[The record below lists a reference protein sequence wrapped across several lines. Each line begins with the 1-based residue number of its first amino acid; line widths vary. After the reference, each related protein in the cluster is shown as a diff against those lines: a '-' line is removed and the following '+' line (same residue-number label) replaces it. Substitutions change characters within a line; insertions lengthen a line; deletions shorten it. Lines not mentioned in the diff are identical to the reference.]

1 MLNSKQR
8 AKLRGLASNIET
20 IFQVGKNGIGDEL
33 IKQLEDAL
41 KKRELIK
48 IRVLETCEYTAKEA
62 SELIAQRTLSEVVQ
76 VIGSK
81 IVLFKQNRNPEKRVV
96 ELN

>member
-8 AKLRGLASNIET
+8 AKLRGIASKYET
-20 IFQVGKNGIGDEL
+20 IFQIGKNSISEEL
-33 IKQLEDAL
+33 IKQLNDAL
-41 KKRELIK
+41 AKRELIK

-62 SELIAQRTLSEVVQ
+62 SFEIAEKTFSDVVQ

-81 IVLFKQNRNPEKRVV
+81 IILFKQNSNPEKRVI
-96 ELN
+96 EI